1 MAASELEALR
11 LRVEKAELE
20 LRLLD
25 ALIRIRTGEQ
35 ALAVLRIRNEESIG
49 IFRDREVEAVG
60 APA

>member
-25 ALIRIRTGEQ
+25 ALIRIRTAEQ
-35 ALAVLRIRNEESIG
+35 ALAALRIRNEESIG
-49 IFRDREVEAVG
+49 IFRDREAEAVG
-60 APA
+60 APP